1 MDVSDRIAPCT
12 RMLSFSLIIS
22 KNPDRVFII
31 YSFMR
36 LSYRIATI
44 IHYQKPGQLHNPH
57 RLSNPVYQSQKPAC
71 QGSV

>member
-36 LSYRIATI
+36 RRVRNRSDDASARHL
-44 IHYQKPGQLHNPH
+44 NE
-57 RLSNPVYQSQKPAC
+57 VYWMYTD
-71 QGSV
+71 